1 MMPGDWVPLMG
12 MLTGAVGLVVIGF
25 IFTRV
30 AQGPIGQ
37 AIVRRIQGRNLDQH
51 PELRAEVE
59 GLRENVEQL
68 QQRLT
73 EAEEH
78 TSELQSRQYLVCR
91 LLLEKKKKE
100 DTSEHQ

>member
-73 EAEEH
+73 EAEERLDFA
-78 TSELQSRQYLVCR
+78 ER
-91 LLLEKKKKE
+91 LLTQRKE
-100 DTSEHQ
+100 PERLPG